1 MRFLNLRR
9 VVSRRP
15 LAVVVAWVVL
25 AAVVGL
31 AAPNLTRLA
40 AEGQANLLPSRDES
54 VRVGQIVARAWPDQ
68 AYQSVAVVALHR
80 EPKLTTADKDFA
92 RRLAA
97 IFDLPGRPRELIRV
111 LGPQSPPDVA
121 ARLVSHDGSMQLVL
135 FALSS
140 SFVSPATERAVAW
153 LQKEATALDRE
164 RPDGLEVLWSGDAV
178 LGRDYMNDVQQ
189 SLNRS
194 AVATVALL
202 LVVLLIV
209 YRSLLV
215 ALVPLVTIGISLVVS
230 RGRACMADLGGLG
243 SLSAGRALPGGGAL
257 RQRHRLLPV
266 PGLAIR
272 RALLRRRPRPRWRR
286 P

>member
-111 LGPQSPPDVA
+111 MGPHSAPEMA
-121 ARLVSHDGSMQLVL
+121 ARLVSHDGPCGWC
-135 FALSS
+135 SS
-140 SFVSPATERAVAW
+140 RCRPRSSARPPTGGRLA
-153 LQKEATALDRE
+153 QKESRPRSTASGPRARGALDGGRGDRPRLHE
-164 RPDGLEVLWSGDAV
+164 RRPEVARPRG
-178 LGRDYMNDVQQ
+178 GRDGRAAADGAAGRLPVAAAGPGPAGR
-189 SLNRS
+189 RS
-194 AVATVALL
+194 ASAW
-202 LVVLLIV
+202 
-209 YRSLLV
+209 S
-215 ALVPLVTIGISLVVS
+215 S
-230 RGRACMADLGGLG
+230 RGGCW
-243 SLSAGRALPGGGAL
+243 PG
-257 RQRHRLLPV
+257 
-266 PGLAIR
+266 
-272 RALLRRRPRPRWRR
+272 
-286 P
+286 